1 MPPVFE
7 NSVYDL
13 KAVFFDDRV
22 GEHFLGN
29 VLELFLRFVA
39 APAIEIQDEEFAL
52 ADVTHGGVAEPR
64 EGVLDRLS
72 LGIEHRTFWHNP
84 DVCFHAVS
92 IASPRTASCATNL
105 AGWEGRRV
113 RSPSRRCGPIPLPVV
128 PCARRFHIRRE
139 AWCETWPDHRWRERW
154 VCRGGRVWGAD
165 DLRLL
170 HPHGEAAGQELRFL
184 CCLPGKSRA
193 EFFAPRA
200 SP

>member
-7 NSVYDL
+7 NSVHDL

-72 LGIEHRTFWHNP
+72 LGIEYGAFWHYP

-92 IASPRTASCATNL
+92 ITLPVIASCSAPF
-105 AGWEGRRV
+105 AGRQKG
-113 RSPSRRCGPIPLPVV
+113 
-128 PCARRFHIRRE
+128 AF
-139 AWCETWPDHRWRERW
+139 ETHLDNP
-154 VCRGGRVWGAD
+154 GQ
-165 DLRLL
+165 LL
-170 HPHGEAAGQELRFL
+170 FR
-184 CCLPGKSRA
+184 
-193 EFFAPRA
+193 
-200 SP
+200 

>member
-72 LGIEHRTFWHNP
+72 LGIEHRAFWHNP
-84 DVCFHAVS
+84 DMSFHAES
-92 IASPRTASCATNL
+92 ITSATAKSAGALCDMGQKCVLEAHFNDTGQLVFPQSHARCVRIFL
-105 AGWEGRRV
+105 A
-113 RSPSRRCGPIPLPVV
+113 
-128 PCARRFHIRRE
+128 
-139 AWCETWPDHRWRERW
+139 
-154 VCRGGRVWGAD
+154 
-165 DLRLL
+165 
-170 HPHGEAAGQELRFL
+170 
-184 CCLPGKSRA
+184 
-193 EFFAPRA
+193 
-200 SP
+200 